1 MQGALTYASILRH
14 FSTVSFRILH
24 LIYLELIFVLGE
36 KLGSTFI
43 LRVGI
48 QFVEETIFSPMY
60 IVNIFMRCINIYI
73 SHL

>member
-1 MQGALTYASILRH
+1 MQGALTCASILRY
-14 FSTVSFRILH
+14 FSSVSFRILH

-48 QFVEETIFSPMY
+48 QFVEETTFSPVY